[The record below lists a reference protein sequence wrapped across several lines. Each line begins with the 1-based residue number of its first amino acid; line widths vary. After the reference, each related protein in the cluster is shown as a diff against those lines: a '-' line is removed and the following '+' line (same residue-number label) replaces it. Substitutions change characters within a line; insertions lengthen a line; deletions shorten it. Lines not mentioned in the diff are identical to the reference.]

1 LEIPAYFLFNGGFSL
16 FGCEFLIAVVPIF
29 MIFEMLADMDARLNF
44 TAIGRTF
51 AMVYLLKMYAT

>member
-1 LEIPAYFLFNGGFSL
+1 L
-16 FGCEFLIAVVPIF
+16 FGSEFLIAVGPIF
-29 MIFEMLADMDARLNF
+29 MIFEVFADMDGRLNF